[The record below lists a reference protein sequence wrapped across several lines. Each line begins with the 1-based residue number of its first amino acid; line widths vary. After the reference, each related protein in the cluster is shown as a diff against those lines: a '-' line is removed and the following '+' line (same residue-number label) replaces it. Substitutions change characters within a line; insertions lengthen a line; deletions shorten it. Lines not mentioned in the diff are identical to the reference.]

1 MVMILKIERRIIDAL
16 VLRVKHFFAPPAFP
30 QASAPFFRGVVVFG
44 LSFFNVNLT
53 LCEHALNAGVLGL
66 VNNELFE

>member
-30 QASAPFFRGVVVFG
+30 QASAPFFRGVVVFE
-44 LSFFNVNLT
+44 LFNVNLT
-53 LCEHALNAGVLGL
+53 QGEHALNAGVLGL